1 MITIKQTLLIAGV
14 CLLSY
19 SSLNAASGA
28 VCSGRTYI
36 LPSRLEGVRQPV
48 MSLSGT
54 WSFKYSPKSRW
65 TTIQVPGEA
74 AMQGFAIEHD
84 KPFFYKKRHLPYLP
98 TMRESKL
105 FCASMVYT
113 VMQS

>member
-84 KPFFYKKRHLPYLP
+84 KPFFYKKTFTIPADLL
-98 TMRESKL
+98 KAL
-105 FCASMVYT
+105 AKNGN
-113 VMQS
+113 